1 MVHRYFTGWG
11 LRIVGTDEG
20 HCLLTVGGES
30 PELGC
35 GLGVSKWD
43 LPVDAG
49 ISFYISFST
58 WDCGCVCVC
67 VCV

>member
-1 MVHRYFTGWG
+1 M
-11 LRIVGTDEG
+11 GTDEG

-35 GLGVSKWD
+35 GLEVSKWD

-49 ISFYISFST
+49 ISFYVSFST
-58 WDCGCVCVC
+58 WDCGGVCVC
-67 VCV
+67 V